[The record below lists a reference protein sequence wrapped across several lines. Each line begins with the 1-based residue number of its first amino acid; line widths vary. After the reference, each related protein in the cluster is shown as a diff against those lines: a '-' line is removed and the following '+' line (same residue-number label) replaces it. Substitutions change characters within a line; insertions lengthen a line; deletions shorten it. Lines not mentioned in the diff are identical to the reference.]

1 MDMER
6 VKQLRAD
13 LAALPNPE
21 RQFDMGHF
29 FSVYAP
35 EELKWWSTPFK
46 PENRYFHK
54 EGEAELN
61 KECGTAGCIAGWCCR
76 FYGIDA
82 SSSDANRKA
91 QSYLGLSGYDESRLF
106 WFVRHHPTHEHALA
120 RLDWLIR
127 NGSMR
132 GYDLASEGA
141 DERDVEAFASDHAE

>member
-35 EELKWWSTPFK
+35 EELKWSSTPFQSVDREFPSDEEK
-46 PENRYFHK
+46 
-54 EGEAELN
+54 ELN

-76 FYGIDA
+76 FYGIEA
-82 SSSDANRKA
+82 GNYDANRKA

-106 WFVRHHPTHEHALA
+106 WFVRHRPTHQHALA

-141 DERDVEAFASDHAE
+141 DETDVLLFDSDYAE